1 MVIEKFGQVYPL
13 PQHNS
18 LTAKFRRYFLTGS
31 TGAAGSGSAAAAW
44 GIPVSLTPLVE
55 GVTPAGRKLANQ
67 DYTVQLAQYG
77 DFMTITDV
85 VMDVH
90 EDPILAQ
97 ATEVLGES
105 AALTIETIRFNVLK
119 AGTNVFYANGGAR
132 SAVNTAPTQA
142 MQRQVTT
149 ALLRQNAKR
158 ITNVV
163 KSTPDYRTEPVEAAF
178 IGLHH
183 PDLDSDIRNMTGFI
197 STKQYGTVTP
207 FENETGAV
215 EMVRYLNS
223 TVFAPWRTPVV
234 PRVRCGPRPAPAPTC
249 TRSCS
254 WPAMPSASCR
264 SRART
269 R

>member
-1 MVIEKFGQVYPL
+1 
-13 PQHNS
+13 
-18 LTAKFRRYFLTGS
+18 
-31 TGAAGSGSAAAAW
+31 
-44 GIPVSLTPLVE
+44 
-55 GVTPAGRKLANQ
+55 
-67 DYTVQLAQYG
+67 VQLAQYG

-90 EDPILAQ
+90 EDPVLQQ

-132 SAVNTAPTQA
+132 NAVNTAPTQA

-178 IGLHH
+178 I
-183 PDLDSDIRNMTGFI
+183 
-197 STKQYGTVTP
+197 
-207 FENETGAV
+207 
-215 EMVRYLNS
+215 
-223 TVFAPWRTPVV
+223 
-234 PRVRCGPRPAPAPTC
+234 APAPPRPGLGHPQHDRVHQR
-249 TRSCS
+249 RSS
-254 WPAMPSASCR
+254 T
-264 SRART
+264 AR
-269 R
+269 